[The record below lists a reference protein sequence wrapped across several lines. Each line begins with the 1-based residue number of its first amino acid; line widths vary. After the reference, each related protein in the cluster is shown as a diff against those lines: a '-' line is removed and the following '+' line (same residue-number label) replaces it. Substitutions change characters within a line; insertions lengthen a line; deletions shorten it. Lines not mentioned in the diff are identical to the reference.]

1 MQVFYTFWY
10 FFAFLPGNAG
20 WRRSLRPRSRKGAA
34 WAVVFLPPFL
44 LPTWAP
50 RYLGRWQTRNM
61 ETVQMRI
68 TELDKLLFDSWALV
82 DGDATLRVTSFRK
95 LSLLQM
101 AKLRKERTMKG
112 RRLVTL
118 TLGGESLTLT

>member
-1 MQVFYTFWY
+1 MQDGGDHCTLVAGEEQPGQLCFTP
-10 FFAFLPGNAG
+10 FFLH
-20 WRRSLRPRSRKGAA
+20 S
-34 WAVVFLPPFL
+34 
-44 LPTWAP
+44 TWAGFLAP
-50 RYLGRWQTRNM
+50 LFYPYLGRWQTRNM